1 MVSLGEILSLK
12 GPEMSRKIIRN
23 DVVTPASAFKER
35 LLQNAGITETRMGN
49 LLDESLDTLRANL
62 KAKKTV
68 HMGGEFYVEENSAV
82 QVQAAKVLLDFAK
95 AVILDGGTG
104 GTIAKS
110 IKVVVN
116 TAENGMPIFDVSP
129 SDGEHANGITT

>member
-1 MVSLGEILSLK
+1 
-12 GPEMSRKIIRN
+12 MSRKIIRN
-23 DVVTPASAFKER
+23 DVITPNSAFKER
-35 LLQNAGITETRMGN
+35 LLQSAGITEARMGN
-49 LLDESLDTLRANL
+49 LLDESLDTLQSNL

-68 HMGGEFYVEENSAV
+68 YLGGEFYVEEHSAV
-82 QVQAAKVLLDFAK
+82 QVQAAKALLDFAK

-104 GTIAKS
+104 GAIAKS

-129 SDGEHANGITT
+129 SDEEHVNGTNPG